1 VRSFVFRTKFI
12 PWFSNILI
20 PLKYFQRTM
29 QRMGE
34 WRLLAVQ
41 RPLAAVHFSEISIK
55 RQHWTGDDPKLTD
68 YQPSF
73 VSLDSIILITEF
85 ARS

>member
-1 VRSFVFRTKFI
+1 VNHTGRTGQFDVC
-12 PWFSNILI
+12 PV
-20 PLKYFQRTM
+20 
-29 QRMGE
+29 
-34 WRLLAVQ
+34 LAVQ